1 VSKHLRP
8 YLILAAACAALT
20 ISAAAAYAQSDA
32 VAPPVDTHEK
42 QVAVAPP
49 GQVPRLPDGKP
60 DLTGVWDIPYVPDMS
75 KRIGPL
81 PYTAWGEANFKS
93 YDPSKFDYTAHCLP
107 AGLTRQMNTP
117 MPLEIFQ
124 MPKRVAIL
132 FEAWNTFVIVP
143 TDGRDHP
150 KDPDPTWMGTSV
162 GHWDGDT
169 LVVDSIGF
177 NDKTRLDT
185 IGHPHS
191 DQLHVIQRFSR
202 ADPTHLAYEVTVDD
216 PKAYTKPWTNKRV
229 FTLKPKWELME
240 YSCEENNKEIT
251 EHLVK

>member
-1 VSKHLRP
+1 MKNHFCTCL
-8 YLILAAACAALT
+8 
-20 ISAAAAYAQSDA
+20 ISAAALAAFSLPVFGQSEAEQDTKA
-32 VAPPVDTHEK
+32 SVAAASKGEI
-42 QVAVAPP
+42 
-49 GQVPRLPDGKP
+49 PRLPDGKP
-60 DLTGVWDIPYVPDMS
+60 DLTGVWNIPYVSDMS
-75 KRIGPL
+75 RGIGPL
-81 PYTAWGEANFKS
+81 PYTAWGEANFKA
-93 YDPSKFDYTAHCLP
+93 YDPAKFDYTAHCLP

-132 FEAWNTFVIVP
+132 FEAWNTFIVVP
-143 TDGRDHP
+143 LDRDHP
-150 KDPDPTWMGTSV
+150 KDPDPTWMGNSV
-162 GHWDGDT
+162 GHWEGDT

-191 DQLHVIQRFSR
+191 DELHVIQRFTRS
-202 ADPTHLAYEVTVDD
+202 DPMHLAYEVTVDD
-216 PKAYTKPWTNKRV
+216 PKAYTRPWTNKRV

>member
-1 VSKHLRP
+1 VKNQLHTC
-8 YLILAAACAALT
+8 LISTAALAALSVGSSVAR
-20 ISAAAAYAQSDA
+20 AQSDSVVPPLESHHVSA
-32 VAPPVDTHEK
+32 APASGPI
-42 QVAVAPP
+42 
-49 GQVPRLPDGKP
+49 PRLPDGKP
-60 DLTGVWDIPYVPDMS
+60 DLTGVWEIPYVQDMS
-75 KRIGPL
+75 KGIGPL
-81 PYTAWGEANFKS
+81 PFTAWGEADFKA

-132 FEAWNTFVIVP
+132 FEAWNTFVIIP

-150 KDPDPTWMGTSV
+150 KNPDPTWMGNSV

-191 DQLHVIQRFSR
+191 DQLHVIQHFSR
-202 ADPTHLAYEVTVDD
+202 ADATHIAYEVTVDD

-229 FTLKPKWELME
+229 FTLKPTWELME
-240 YSCEENNKEIT
+240 YSCEENNKDIT
-251 EHLVK
+251 DKHVQ

>member
-1 VSKHLRP
+1 MKNHFRTCL
-8 YLILAAACAALT
+8 
-20 ISAAAAYAQSDA
+20 ISAAALAAFSLPIFGQSEA
-32 VAPPVDTHEK
+32 EPDTKASAAAASKGEI
-42 QVAVAPP
+42 
-49 GQVPRLPDGKP
+49 PRLPDGKP
-60 DLTGVWDIPYVPDMS
+60 DLTGVWNIPYVSDMS
-75 KRIGPL
+75 RGIGPL
-81 PYTAWGEANFKS
+81 PYTPWGEANFKA
-93 YDPSKFDYTAHCLP
+93 YDPAKFDYTAHCLP

-132 FEAWNTFVIVP
+132 FEAWNTFIVVP
-143 TDGRDHP
+143 LDRDHP
-150 KDPDPTWMGTSV
+150 KDPDPTWMGNSV
-162 GHWDGDT
+162 GHWEGDT

-191 DQLHVIQRFSR
+191 DELHVIQRFTRS
-202 ADPTHLAYEVTVDD
+202 DPMHLAYEVTVDD
-216 PKAYTKPWTNKRV
+216 PKAYTRPWTNKRV